1 MKALGDRKIKTVES
15 AAAVDVVIIGGG
27 IVGTVLAKALAE
39 KVSPAN
45 SCGLSVTLIDAAD
58 PEQTSK
64 SLVDFNPFTDTRV
77 IALARRTVDELSSM
91 GLNLDDVAKQHNGEL
106 PPQIKHIEVSDKG
119 HLGLLN
125 LESSDYHIDAFGQVV
140 SLSALTRLA
149 ASATSSYQYIAPAK
163 VTKVKQQ
170 REFVSVQ
177 LDSGQSLTT
186 KLLVLADGGRSG
198 LAEQVG
204 ITKTVSD
211 YHQTAI
217 VFNVHTQL
225 PHENKAYER
234 FTQSGP
240 LAFLPFDSEV
250 DDIKANGNG
259 FSVVWT
265 VDTDAAKTLMALSQS
280 EFIKALQKA
289 FGYRQ
294 GKVLRVSE
302 LASYPLALTKAQQ
315 VASHRT
321 VVVGNAAQA
330 LHPIAGQGFNLG
342 LRDLSAL
349 VSILKNSAE
358 KHAQQSAVSNSK
370 RILASEGHASSSNVA
385 SNSAQGQSN
394 TVQSEAFAS
403 ANFDAGAFS
412 ITQHYANSR
421 KNDRDNTIAL
431 TDTLVRT
438 FSNQYFPTVIGR
450 NVSLLALSMMPQAKK
465 AFVKHTTGYGETP
478 QRNRDNNAAC

>member
-1 MKALGDRKIKTVES
+1 M
-15 AAAVDVVIIGGG
+15 
-27 IVGTVLAKALAE
+27 
-39 KVSPAN
+39 
-45 SCGLSVTLIDAAD
+45 
-58 PEQTSK
+58 
-64 SLVDFNPFTDTRV
+64 
-77 IALARRTVDELSSM
+77 
-91 GLNLDDVAKQHNGEL
+91 
-106 PPQIKHIEVSDKG
+106 
-119 HLGLLN
+119 
-125 LESSDYHIDAFGQVV
+125 
-140 SLSALTRLA
+140 
-149 ASATSSYQYIAPAK
+149 
-163 VTKVKQQ
+163 
-170 REFVSVQ
+170 
-177 LDSGQSLTT
+177 
-186 KLLVLADGGRSG
+186 LVLADGGRSG
-198 LAEQVG
+198 LADQVG
-204 ITKTVSD
+204 ISKTVND

-225 PHENKAYER
+225 PHENRAYER

-240 LAFLPFDSEV
+240 LAFLPFDSEI
-250 DDIKANGNG
+250 DDIKASGNG

-265 VDTDAAKTLMALSQS
+265 VDTEAAKSLMALNQRA
-280 EFIKALQKA
+280 FIKALQEA

-349 VSILKNSAE
+349 VSVLQASAE
-358 KHAQQSAVSNSK
+358 KHGEHNSYEEK
-370 RILASEGHASSSNVA
+370 SDTI
-385 SNSAQGQSN
+385 
-394 TVQSEAFAS
+394 AS

-478 QRNRDNNAAC
+478 LRKRDNNAAC

>member
-1 MKALGDRKIKTVES
+1 
-15 AAAVDVVIIGGG
+15 
-27 IVGTVLAKALAE
+27 
-39 KVSPAN
+39 
-45 SCGLSVTLIDAAD
+45 
-58 PEQTSK
+58 
-64 SLVDFNPFTDTRV
+64 V
-77 IALARRTVDELSSM
+77 IALARRTVEELSHM

-125 LESSDYHIDAFGQVV
+125 LQSSDYHIDAFGQVV

-149 ASATSSYQYIAPAK
+149 AGATSSYQYIAPAK
-163 VTKVKQQ
+163 VTNVKQQ
-170 REFVSVQ
+170 SNFVEVQ
-177 LDSGQSLTT
+177 LDNGQLLTT

-198 LAEQVG
+198 LADQVG
-204 ITKTVSD
+204 ISKTVND

-225 PHENKAYER
+225 PHENRAYER
-234 FTQSGP
+234 FTQNGP
-240 LAFLPFDSEV
+240 LAFLPFDSEI
-250 DDIKANGNG
+250 DDIKASGNG

-265 VDTDAAKTLMALSQS
+265 VDTDAAKSLMALNQRA
-280 EFIKALQKA
+280 FIKALQEG

-342 LRDLSAL
+342 LRDLSTL
-349 VSILKNSAE
+349 VSVLQASAE
-358 KHAQQSAVSNSK
+358 KHGEHNSYEEK
-370 RILASEGHASSSNVA
+370 SDTI
-385 SNSAQGQSN
+385 
-394 TVQSEAFAS
+394 AS

-431 TDTLVRT
+431 TDTLVRA

-478 QRNRDNNAAC
+478 LRKRDNNAAC

>member
-1 MKALGDRKIKTVES
+1 MGNRKIKTVES

-45 SCGLSVTLIDAAD
+45 SSGLSVTLIDAAD

-77 IALARRTVDELSSM
+77 IALARRTVEELSHM

-125 LESSDYHIDAFGQVV
+125 LQSSDYHIDAFGQVV

-149 ASATSSYQYIAPAK
+149 AGATSSYQYIAPAK
-163 VTKVKQQ
+163 VTNVKQQ
-170 REFVSVQ
+170 SNFVEVQ

-198 LAEQVG
+198 LANQVG
-204 ITKTVSD
+204 ILKTVDD

-240 LAFLPFDSEV
+240 LAFLPFDSEI
-250 DDIKANGNG
+250 DDIKASGNG

-265 VDTDAAKTLMALSQS
+265 VDTDAAKSLMALNQCA
-280 EFIKALQKA
+280 FIKALQEA

-342 LRDLSAL
+342 LRDLTAL
-349 VSILKNSAE
+349 VSVLQASAE
-358 KHAQQSAVSNSK
+358 KHGEHNSYEEK
-370 RILASEGHASSSNVA
+370 SDTI
-385 SNSAQGQSN
+385 
-394 TVQSEAFAS
+394 AS

-421 KNDRDNTIAL
+421 KNDRDNTIVL

-478 QRNRDNNAAC
+478 LRKRDNNAAC

>member
-1 MKALGDRKIKTVES
+1 M
-15 AAAVDVVIIGGG
+15 
-27 IVGTVLAKALAE
+27 
-39 KVSPAN
+39 
-45 SCGLSVTLIDAAD
+45 
-58 PEQTSK
+58 
-64 SLVDFNPFTDTRV
+64 
-77 IALARRTVDELSSM
+77 IALARRTVEELSHM
-91 GLNLDDVAKQHNGEL
+91 GLNLDDVAQQHNGEL

-125 LESSDYHIDAFGQVV
+125 LQSSDYHIDAFGQVV

-149 ASATSSYQYIAPAK
+149 AGATSSYQYIAPAK
-163 VTKVKQQ
+163 VTNVKQQ
-170 REFVSVQ
+170 CNFVEVQ

-198 LAEQVG
+198 LADQVG
-204 ITKTVSD
+204 ITKTVND

-225 PHENKAYER
+225 PHENRAYER
-234 FTQSGP
+234 FTQNGP
-240 LAFLPFDSEV
+240 LAFLPFDSEI
-250 DDIKANGNG
+250 DDIKASGNG

-265 VDTDAAKTLMALSQS
+265 VDTDAAKSLMALNQRA
-280 EFIKALQKA
+280 FIKALQEA

-342 LRDLSAL
+342 LRDLSTL
-349 VSILKNSAE
+349 VSVLQASAE
-358 KHAQQSAVSNSK
+358 KHGEHNLYEEKSDT
-370 RILASEGHASSSNVA
+370 I
-385 SNSAQGQSN
+385 
-394 TVQSEAFAS
+394 AS

-478 QRNRDNNAAC
+478 LRKRDNNAAC

>member
-1 MKALGDRKIKTVES
+1 M
-15 AAAVDVVIIGGG
+15 
-27 IVGTVLAKALAE
+27 
-39 KVSPAN
+39 
-45 SCGLSVTLIDAAD
+45 
-58 PEQTSK
+58 
-64 SLVDFNPFTDTRV
+64 
-77 IALARRTVDELSSM
+77 IALARRTVEELSHM
-91 GLNLDDVAKQHNGEL
+91 GLNLDDVAQQHNGEL

-125 LESSDYHIDAFGQVV
+125 LQSSDYHIDAFGQVV

-149 ASATSSYQYIAPAK
+149 AGATSSYQYIAPAK
-163 VTKVKQQ
+163 VTNVKQQ
-170 REFVSVQ
+170 CNFVEVQ

-198 LAEQVG
+198 LADQVG
-204 ITKTVSD
+204 ISKTVND

-225 PHENKAYER
+225 PHENRAYER
-234 FTQSGP
+234 FTQNGP
-240 LAFLPFDSEV
+240 LAFLPFDSEI
-250 DDIKANGNG
+250 DDIKASGNG

-265 VDTDAAKTLMALSQS
+265 VDTDAAKSLMALNQRA
-280 EFIKALQKA
+280 FIKALQEA

-342 LRDLSAL
+342 LRDLSTL
-349 VSILKNSAE
+349 VSVLQASAE
-358 KHAQQSAVSNSK
+358 KHGEHNSYEEK
-370 RILASEGHASSSNVA
+370 SDTI
-385 SNSAQGQSN
+385 
-394 TVQSEAFAS
+394 AS

-478 QRNRDNNAAC
+478 LRKRDNNAAC

>member
-1 MKALGDRKIKTVES
+1 MFL
-15 AAAVDVVIIGGG
+15 
-27 IVGTVLAKALAE
+27 
-39 KVSPAN
+39 VSSFN
-45 SCGLSVTLIDAAD
+45 V
-58 PEQTSK
+58 
-64 SLVDFNPFTDTRV
+64 FNPFTDTRV
-77 IALARRTVDELSSM
+77 IALARRTVEELSHM

-125 LESSDYHIDAFGQVV
+125 LQSSDYHIDAFGQVV

-149 ASATSSYQYIAPAK
+149 AGAASSYQYIAPAK
-163 VTKVKQQ
+163 VTNVKQQ
-170 REFVSVQ
+170 CNFVEVQ
-177 LDSGQSLTT
+177 LDNGQSLTT

-198 LAEQVG
+198 LADQVG
-204 ITKTVSD
+204 ISKTVND

-225 PHENKAYER
+225 PHENRAYER
-234 FTQSGP
+234 FTQNGP
-240 LAFLPFDSEV
+240 LAFLPFDSEI
-250 DDIKANGNG
+250 DDIKASGNG

-265 VDTDAAKTLMALSQS
+265 VDTDAAKSLMALNQRA
-280 EFIKALQKA
+280 FIKALQEA

-342 LRDLSAL
+342 LRDLSTL
-349 VSILKNSAE
+349 VSVLQASAE
-358 KHAQQSAVSNSK
+358 KHGEHNSCEEK
-370 RILASEGHASSSNVA
+370 NDTI
-385 SNSAQGQSN
+385 
-394 TVQSEAFAS
+394 AS

-478 QRNRDNNAAC
+478 LRKRDNNAAC

>member
-1 MKALGDRKIKTVES
+1 M
-15 AAAVDVVIIGGG
+15 
-27 IVGTVLAKALAE
+27 
-39 KVSPAN
+39 
-45 SCGLSVTLIDAAD
+45 
-58 PEQTSK
+58 
-64 SLVDFNPFTDTRV
+64 
-77 IALARRTVDELSSM
+77 ARRTVEELSHM

-125 LESSDYHIDAFGQVV
+125 LQSSDYHIDAFGQVV

-149 ASATSSYQYIAPAK
+149 AGATSSYQYIAPAK
-163 VTKVKQQ
+163 VTNVKQQ
-170 REFVSVQ
+170 CNFVEVQ

-198 LAEQVG
+198 LADQVG
-204 ITKTVSD
+204 ISKTVND

-225 PHENKAYER
+225 PHENRAYER
-234 FTQSGP
+234 FTQNGP
-240 LAFLPFDSEV
+240 LAFLPFDSEI
-250 DDIKANGNG
+250 DDIKASGNG

-265 VDTDAAKTLMALSQS
+265 VDTDAAKSLMALNQRA
-280 EFIKALQKA
+280 FIKALQEA

-342 LRDLSAL
+342 LRDLSTL
-349 VSILKNSAE
+349 VSVLQASAE
-358 KHAQQSAVSNSK
+358 KHGEHNSCEEK
-370 RILASEGHASSSNVA
+370 NDTI
-385 SNSAQGQSN
+385 
-394 TVQSEAFAS
+394 AS

-478 QRNRDNNAAC
+478 LRKRDNNAAC

>member
-1 MKALGDRKIKTVES
+1 MES
-15 AAAVDVVIIGGG
+15 AEAVDVVIIGGG

-39 KVSPAN
+39 KVSPVDN
-45 SCGLSVTLIDAAD
+45 SGLSVTLIDAAD

-64 SLVDFNPFTDTRV
+64 SFEDFNPFTDTRV
-77 IALARRTVDELSSM
+77 IALARRTVNELAQM
-91 GLNLDDVAKQHNGEL
+91 GLDLDNLAKQHNGEL

-125 LESSDYHIDAFGQVV
+125 LESSDYHIEAFGQVV

-149 ASATSSYQYIAPAK
+149 ANASSNYQYIAPAK
-163 VTKVKQQ
+163 VTNVKQHLD
-170 REFVSVQ
+170 FVEVQ
-177 LDSGQSLTT
+177 LDSGQSLKA

-204 ITKTVSD
+204 ITKTIAD

-234 FTQSGP
+234 FTENGP
-240 LAFLPFDSEV
+240 LAFLPFDSEIDGV
-250 DDIKANGNG
+250 KAAGNG

-265 VDTDAAKTLMALSQS
+265 VETDAAKSLMALSEQA
-280 EFIKALQKA
+280 FIQALQEA

-302 LASYPLALTKAQQ
+302 LASYPLALTKAEQ

-321 VVVGNAAQA
+321 VLVGNAAQA

-342 LRDLSAL
+342 LRDLSSL
-349 VSILKNSAE
+349 LSVLQAE
-358 KHAQQSAVSNSK
+358 AQKYTQQSALSN
-370 RILASEGHASSSNVA
+370 IEGTLPNEGLTSSSN
-385 SNSAQGQSN
+385 STLNSAQSETNIIQNESN
-394 TVQSEAFAS
+394 AS
-403 ANFDAGAFS
+403 CNFDAGAFS
-412 ITQHYANSR
+412 ITQHYANLR
-421 KNDRDNTIAL
+421 KADRDKTVVL

-450 NVSLLALSMMPQAKK
+450 NVSLLALSMIPQAKK
-465 AFVKHTTGYGETP
+465 TFVKHTTGYGETS
-478 QRNRDNNAAC
+478 QKNRDNNATC

>member
-1 MKALGDRKIKTVES
+1 MES
-15 AAAVDVVIIGGG
+15 TAGVDVVIIGGG
-27 IVGTVLAKALAE
+27 IVGTVLANALAA
-39 KVSPAN
+39 KVHLAN
-45 SCGLSVTLIDAAD
+45 NSGLSVTLIDAAD
-58 PEQTSK
+58 PEETSK

-77 IALARRTVDELSSM
+77 IALAKRTVDELSSM

-106 PPQIKHIEVSDKG
+106 PPQIKRIEVSDKG
-119 HLGLLN
+119 HLGFLD

-149 ASATSSYQYIAPAK
+149 ASVTSSYQYIAPAK
-163 VTKVKQQ
+163 VTNVKQQ
-170 REFVSVQ
+170 RDFVHVQ

-186 KLLVLADGGRSG
+186 KLLVLADGGRSA

-234 FTQSGP
+234 FTENGP
-240 LAFLPFDSEV
+240 LAFLPFDSEI
-250 DDIKANGNG
+250 DGNKANGNG

-265 VDTDAAKTLMALSQS
+265 VDTDAAKSLMALSQCA
-280 EFIKALQKA
+280 FIKALQGA

-294 GKVLRVSE
+294 GKVVRVSE

-342 LRDLSAL
+342 LRDLNAL
-349 VSILKNSAE
+349 VSVLEASAE
-358 KHAQQSAVSNSK
+358 KHAERAEMSNLESTLPNEVSTSP
-370 RILASEGHASSSNVA
+370 SNVTT
-385 SNSAQGQSN
+385 NSAQN
-394 TVQSEAFAS
+394 KPYTLQSEKVATS
-403 ANFDAGAFS
+403 NFDSGAFS

-421 KNDRDNTIAL
+421 KHDRDNTIAL

-450 NVSLLALSMMPQAKK
+450 NVSLLALSIMPQAKK
-465 AFVKHTTGYGETP
+465 TFVKHTTGYGETP
-478 QRNRDNNAAC
+478 QRNRDNNATC

>member
-1 MKALGDRKIKTVES
+1 
-15 AAAVDVVIIGGG
+15 
-27 IVGTVLAKALAE
+27 
-39 KVSPAN
+39 
-45 SCGLSVTLIDAAD
+45 
-58 PEQTSK
+58 
-64 SLVDFNPFTDTRV
+64 
-77 IALARRTVDELSSM
+77 M

-125 LESSDYHIDAFGQVV
+125 LQSSDYHIDAFGQVV

-149 ASATSSYQYIAPAK
+149 AGATSSYQYIAPAK
-163 VTKVKQQ
+163 VTNVKQQ
-170 REFVSVQ
+170 SNFVEVQ

-198 LAEQVG
+198 LADQVG
-204 ITKTVSD
+204 ILKTVDD

-240 LAFLPFDSEV
+240 LAFLPFDSEI
-250 DDIKANGNG
+250 DDIKASGNG

-265 VDTDAAKTLMALSQS
+265 VDTDAAKSLMALNQCA
-280 EFIKALQKA
+280 FIKALQEA

-342 LRDLSAL
+342 LRDLTAL
-349 VSILKNSAE
+349 VSVLQASAE
-358 KHAQQSAVSNSK
+358 KHGEHNSYEEK
-370 RILASEGHASSSNVA
+370 SDTI
-385 SNSAQGQSN
+385 
-394 TVQSEAFAS
+394 AS

-421 KNDRDNTIAL
+421 KNDRDNTIVL

-478 QRNRDNNAAC
+478 LRKRDNNAAC

>member
-1 MKALGDRKIKTVES
+1 MES

-45 SCGLSVTLIDAAD
+45 SSGLSVTLIDAAD

-77 IALARRTVDELSSM
+77 IALARRTVEELSHM

-125 LESSDYHIDAFGQVV
+125 LESSDYQIEAFGQVV

-149 ASATSSYQYIAPAK
+149 ANASSSYQYIAPAK
-163 VTKVKQQ
+163 VTNVKQH
-170 REFVSVQ
+170 RDFVEVQ
-177 LDSGQSLTT
+177 LDSGQSLKA

-198 LAEQVG
+198 LADQVG
-204 ITKTVSD
+204 ISKTVND

-240 LAFLPFDSEV
+240 LAFLPFDSEIDGV
-250 DDIKANGNG
+250 KAAGNG

-265 VDTDAAKTLMALSQS
+265 VDTDAAKSLIALNQRA
-280 EFIKALQKA
+280 FIKALQEA

-342 LRDLSAL
+342 LRDLSTL
-349 VSILKNSAE
+349 VSVLQASAE
-358 KHAQQSAVSNSK
+358 KHGEHNSYEEK
-370 RILASEGHASSSNVA
+370 SDTI
-385 SNSAQGQSN
+385 
-394 TVQSEAFAS
+394 AS

-465 AFVKHTTGYGETP
+465 AFVKHTTGYGETSL
-478 QRNRDNNAAC
+478 RKRDNNAAC

>member
-1 MKALGDRKIKTVES
+1 M
-15 AAAVDVVIIGGG
+15 
-27 IVGTVLAKALAE
+27 
-39 KVSPAN
+39 
-45 SCGLSVTLIDAAD
+45 
-58 PEQTSK
+58 
-64 SLVDFNPFTDTRV
+64 
-77 IALARRTVDELSSM
+77 IALARRTVEELSHM

-125 LESSDYHIDAFGQVV
+125 LQSSDYHIDAFGQVV

-149 ASATSSYQYIAPAK
+149 AGATSSYQYIAPAK
-163 VTKVKQQ
+163 VTNVKQQ
-170 REFVSVQ
+170 CNFVEVQ
-177 LDSGQSLTT
+177 LDNGQSLTT

-198 LAEQVG
+198 LADQVG
-204 ITKTVSD
+204 ISKTVND

-225 PHENKAYER
+225 PHENRAYER
-234 FTQSGP
+234 FTQNGP
-240 LAFLPFDSEV
+240 LAFLPFDSEI
-250 DDIKANGNG
+250 DDIKASGNG

-265 VDTDAAKTLMALSQS
+265 VDTDAAKSLIALNQRA
-280 EFIKALQKA
+280 FIKALQEA

-342 LRDLSAL
+342 LRDLTAL
-349 VSILKNSAE
+349 VSVLQASAE
-358 KHAQQSAVSNSK
+358 KHGEHNSYEEK
-370 RILASEGHASSSNVA
+370 SDTI
-385 SNSAQGQSN
+385 
-394 TVQSEAFAS
+394 AS

-478 QRNRDNNAAC
+478 LRKRDNNAAC

>member
-1 MKALGDRKIKTVES
+1 MES

-45 SCGLSVTLIDAAD
+45 SAGLSVTLIDAAD

-77 IALARRTVDELSSM
+77 IALARRTVEELSHM

-125 LESSDYHIDAFGQVV
+125 LESSDYQIEAFGQVV

-149 ASATSSYQYIAPAK
+149 ANASSSYQYIAPAK
-163 VTKVKQQ
+163 VTNVKQH
-170 REFVSVQ
+170 RDFVEVQ
-177 LDSGQSLTT
+177 LDSGQSLKA

-198 LAEQVG
+198 LADQVG
-204 ITKTVSD
+204 ISKTVND

-225 PHENKAYER
+225 PHENRAYER

-240 LAFLPFDSEV
+240 LAFLPFDSEIDGV
-250 DDIKANGNG
+250 KAAGNG

-265 VDTDAAKTLMALSQS
+265 VDTDAAKSLIALNQRA
-280 EFIKALQKA
+280 FIKALQEA

-342 LRDLSAL
+342 LRDLSTL
-349 VSILKNSAE
+349 VSVLQASAE
-358 KHAQQSAVSNSK
+358 KHGEHNSYEEK
-370 RILASEGHASSSNVA
+370 SDTI
-385 SNSAQGQSN
+385 
-394 TVQSEAFAS
+394 AS

-465 AFVKHTTGYGETP
+465 AFVKHTTGYGETSL
-478 QRNRDNNAAC
+478 RKRDNNAAC

>member
-1 MKALGDRKIKTVES
+1 M
-15 AAAVDVVIIGGG
+15 
-27 IVGTVLAKALAE
+27 
-39 KVSPAN
+39 
-45 SCGLSVTLIDAAD
+45 
-58 PEQTSK
+58 
-64 SLVDFNPFTDTRV
+64 
-77 IALARRTVDELSSM
+77 ARRTVEELSHM

-119 HLGLLN
+119 HLGLLD
-125 LESSDYHIDAFGQVV
+125 LQSSDYHIDAFGQVV

-149 ASATSSYQYIAPAK
+149 AGATSSYQYIAPAK
-163 VTKVKQQ
+163 VTNVKQQ
-170 REFVSVQ
+170 SNFVEVQ
-177 LDSGQSLTT
+177 LDNGQLLTT

-198 LAEQVG
+198 LADQVG
-204 ITKTVSD
+204 ISKTVND

-225 PHENKAYER
+225 PHENRAYER
-234 FTQSGP
+234 FTQNGP
-240 LAFLPFDSEV
+240 LAFLPFDSEI
-250 DDIKANGNG
+250 DDIKASGNG

-265 VDTDAAKTLMALSQS
+265 VDTDAAKSLMALNQRA
-280 EFIKALQKA
+280 FIKALQEA

-342 LRDLSAL
+342 LRDLSTL
-349 VSILKNSAE
+349 VSVLQASAE
-358 KHAQQSAVSNSK
+358 KHGEHNSYEEK
-370 RILASEGHASSSNVA
+370 SDTI
-385 SNSAQGQSN
+385 
-394 TVQSEAFAS
+394 AS

-478 QRNRDNNAAC
+478 LRKRDNNAAC

>member
-1 MKALGDRKIKTVES
+1 MES
-15 AAAVDVVIIGGG
+15 TAAVDVVIIGGG
-27 IVGTVLAKALAE
+27 IVGTVLAKALAA
-39 KVSPAN
+39 KVSLSNN
-45 SCGLSVTLIDAAD
+45 SGLSVTLIDAAD
-58 PEQTSK
+58 PEETSK

-77 IALARRTVDELSSM
+77 IALAKRTVDELSSM
-91 GLNLDDVAKQHNGEL
+91 GVNLDDVAKQHNGEL
-106 PPQIKHIEVSDKG
+106 PPQIKRIEVSDKG
-119 HLGLLN
+119 HLGFLD

-163 VTKVKQQ
+163 VTNVKQ
-170 REFVSVQ
+170 RRDFVHVQ

-198 LAEQVG
+198 LSEQIG

-217 VFNVHTQL
+217 VFNAHTQL

-234 FTQSGP
+234 FTQNGP
-240 LAFLPFDSEV
+240 LAFLPFDSEI

-265 VDTDAAKTLMALSQS
+265 VDTDAAKTLMALNQDA
-280 EFIKALQKA
+280 FINALQEA

-315 VASHRT
+315 VANHRT

-349 VSILKNSAE
+349 VSIMETSAE
-358 KHAQQSAVSNSK
+358 KHAQQKAESNSASF
-370 RILASEGHASSSNVA
+370 LVSEGLTSLSNVG
-385 SNSAQGQSN
+385 SNSAQKELN
-394 TVQSEAFAS
+394 TVQSETIAS

-412 ITQHYANSR
+412 ITQRYANSR
-421 KNDRDNTIAL
+421 KHDRDNTIAL

-478 QRNRDNNAAC
+478 QRNRDNNATC

>member
-1 MKALGDRKIKTVES
+1 MES
-15 AAAVDVVIIGGG
+15 AEAVDVVIIGGG

-39 KVSPAN
+39 KVSPSNGA
-45 SCGLSVTLIDAAD
+45 GLSVTLIDAAD
-58 PEQTSK
+58 PEQTTK
-64 SLVDFNPFTDTRV
+64 SLDDFNPFTDTRV

-91 GLNLDDVAKQHNGEL
+91 GLDLDDLAKQHNGEL
-106 PPQIKHIEVSDKG
+106 PPKIKHIEVSDKG

-125 LESSDYHIDAFGQVV
+125 LKSDDYHIDAFGQVV

-149 ASATSSYQYIAPAK
+149 ASAGTSYQYIAPAK
-163 VTKVKQQ
+163 VTNVKQQ
-170 REFVSVQ
+170 LDFVEVR

-204 ITKTVSD
+204 ITKTVSN

-234 FTQSGP
+234 FTENGP
-240 LAFLPFDSEV
+240 LAFLPFDSEING
-250 DDIKANGNG
+250 IKANGNG

-265 VDTDAAKTLMALSQS
+265 VDTDAAKSLMALSGS
-280 EFIKALQKA
+280 AFIQALQEA

-315 VASHRT
+315 VTSHRT
-321 VVVGNAAQA
+321 VVLGNAAQA

-349 VSILKNSAE
+349 VSVI
-358 KHAQQSAVSNSK
+358 
-370 RILASEGHASSSNVA
+370 HASAKKYALQNKAGVP
-385 SNSAQGQSN
+385 
-394 TVQSEAFAS
+394 TI
-403 ANFDAGAFS
+403 FDAGAFN

-421 KNDRDNTIAL
+421 NKDRDNTIAL

-438 FSNQYFPTVIGR
+438 FSNQYFPMVIGR
-450 NVSLLALSMMPQAKK
+450 NTSLLALSMMPQAKK
-465 AFVKHTTGYGETP
+465 TFVKHTTGYGESP
-478 QRNRDNNAAC
+478 QRKRDNNAAC

>member
-1 MKALGDRKIKTVES
+1 
-15 AAAVDVVIIGGG
+15 
-27 IVGTVLAKALAE
+27 
-39 KVSPAN
+39 
-45 SCGLSVTLIDAAD
+45 
-58 PEQTSK
+58 
-64 SLVDFNPFTDTRV
+64 V
-77 IALARRTVDELSSM
+77 IALARRTVEELSHM

-125 LESSDYHIDAFGQVV
+125 LQSSDYHIDAFGQVV

-149 ASATSSYQYIAPAK
+149 AGATSSYQYIAPAK
-163 VTKVKQQ
+163 VTNVKQQ
-170 REFVSVQ
+170 SNFVEVL

-198 LAEQVG
+198 LADQVG
-204 ITKTVSD
+204 ISKTVND

-240 LAFLPFDSEV
+240 LAFLPFDSEI
-250 DDIKANGNG
+250 DDIKASGNG

-265 VDTDAAKTLMALSQS
+265 VDTDAAKSLMALNQRA
-280 EFIKALQKA
+280 FIKALQEA

-342 LRDLSAL
+342 LRDLSTL
-349 VSILKNSAE
+349 VSVLQASAE
-358 KHAQQSAVSNSK
+358 KHGEHNLYEEKSDT
-370 RILASEGHASSSNVA
+370 I
-385 SNSAQGQSN
+385 
-394 TVQSEAFAS
+394 AF

-478 QRNRDNNAAC
+478 LRKRDNNAAC

>member
-1 MKALGDRKIKTVES
+1 MES

-45 SCGLSVTLIDAAD
+45 GLGLSVALIDAAD
-58 PEQTSK
+58 PEETTK
-64 SLVDFNPFTDTRV
+64 NLDDFNPFTDTRV
-77 IALARRTVDELSSM
+77 IALAKRTVDELSHM

-119 HLGLLN
+119 HLGFLN
-125 LESSDYHIDAFGQVV
+125 LESGDYHIDAFGQVV

-149 ASATSSYQYIAPAK
+149 ASAGSNYQHIAPAK
-163 VTKVKQQ
+163 VTNVKQQ
-170 REFVSVQ
+170 RDFVEVL

-198 LAEQVG
+198 LAERVG
-204 ITKTVSD
+204 ISKTVSD

-234 FTQSGP
+234 FTENGP

-250 DDIKANGNG
+250 DAIKATGNG

-280 EFIKALQKA
+280 AFIQALQEA

-294 GKVLRVSE
+294 GKVLRVSD
-302 LASYPLALTKAQQ
+302 LASYPLVLTKAQQ

-342 LRDLSAL
+342 LRDLTAL
-349 VSILKNSAE
+349 VSVLQASAE
-358 KHAQQSAVSNSK
+358 KYVEQSEVGNSDNA
-370 RILASEGHASSSNVA
+370 LPNEGLTSSSNY
-385 SNSAQGQSN
+385 AQGDSNNEQSD
-394 TVQSEAFAS
+394 TIESV
-403 ANFDAGAFS
+403 NFDAGAFG
-412 ITQHYANSR
+412 ITQSYAKSR
-421 KNDRDNTIAL
+421 QKDRDNTIAL

-465 AFVKHTTGYGETP
+465 AFVKHTTGYGETLL
-478 QRNRDNNAAC
+478 RKRDNNAAC

>member
-1 MKALGDRKIKTVES
+1 MES

-45 SCGLSVTLIDAAD
+45 GLGLSVALIDAAD
-58 PEQTSK
+58 PEETTK
-64 SLVDFNPFTDTRV
+64 NLDDFNPFTDTRV
-77 IALARRTVDELSSM
+77 IALAKRTVDELSHM

-119 HLGLLN
+119 HLGFLN
-125 LESSDYHIDAFGQVV
+125 LESGDYHIDAFGQVV

-149 ASATSSYQYIAPAK
+149 ASATSNYQHIAPAK
-163 VTKVKQQ
+163 VTNVKQQ
-170 REFVSVQ
+170 RDFVEVL

-240 LAFLPFDSEV
+240 LAFLPFDSKI

-280 EFIKALQKA
+280 AFIQALQEA

-342 LRDLSAL
+342 LRDLTAL
-349 VSILKNSAE
+349 VSVLQASAE
-358 KHAQQSAVSNSK
+358 KYAEQSEVGNSENV
-370 RILASEGHASSSNVA
+370 LPNEGLTSSSNY
-385 SNSAQGQSN
+385 AQGDSNNEQSD
-394 TVQSEAFAS
+394 TIAS

-412 ITQHYANSR
+412 ITQSYAKSR
-421 KNDRDNTIAL
+421 QKDRDNTIAL

-478 QRNRDNNAAC
+478 LRKRDNNAAC

>member
-1 MKALGDRKIKTVES
+1 M
-15 AAAVDVVIIGGG
+15 
-27 IVGTVLAKALAE
+27 
-39 KVSPAN
+39 
-45 SCGLSVTLIDAAD
+45 
-58 PEQTSK
+58 
-64 SLVDFNPFTDTRV
+64 
-77 IALARRTVDELSSM
+77 IALARRTVEELSHM

-125 LESSDYHIDAFGQVV
+125 LQSSDYHIDAFGQVV

-149 ASATSSYQYIAPAK
+149 AGATSSYQYIAPAK
-163 VTKVKQQ
+163 VTNVKQQ
-170 REFVSVQ
+170 CNFVEVQ

-198 LAEQVG
+198 LADQVG
-204 ITKTVSD
+204 ISKTVND

-225 PHENKAYER
+225 PHENRAYER
-234 FTQSGP
+234 FTQNGP
-240 LAFLPFDSEV
+240 LAFLPFDSEI
-250 DDIKANGNG
+250 DDIKASGNG

-265 VDTDAAKTLMALSQS
+265 VDTDAAKSLMALNQRA
-280 EFIKALQKA
+280 FIKALQEA

-342 LRDLSAL
+342 LRDLSTL
-349 VSILKNSAE
+349 VSVLQASAE
-358 KHAQQSAVSNSK
+358 KHGEHNSYEEK
-370 RILASEGHASSSNVA
+370 SDTI
-385 SNSAQGQSN
+385 
-394 TVQSEAFAS
+394 AS

-478 QRNRDNNAAC
+478 LRKRDNNAAC

>member
-1 MKALGDRKIKTVES
+1 MES

-39 KVSPAN
+39 KVFPAN
-45 SCGLSVTLIDAAD
+45 SSGLSVTLIDAAD

-77 IALARRTVDELSSM
+77 IALARRTVEELSHM

-125 LESSDYHIDAFGQVV
+125 LQSSDYHIDAFGQVV

-149 ASATSSYQYIAPAK
+149 AGAASSYQYIAPAK
-163 VTKVKQQ
+163 VTNVKQQ
-170 REFVSVQ
+170 CNFVEVQ
-177 LDSGQSLTT
+177 LDNGQSLTT

-198 LAEQVG
+198 LADQVG
-204 ITKTVSD
+204 ITKTVND

-225 PHENKAYER
+225 PHENRAYER
-234 FTQSGP
+234 FTQNGP
-240 LAFLPFDSEV
+240 LAFLPFDSEI
-250 DDIKANGNG
+250 DDIKASGNG

-265 VDTDAAKTLMALSQS
+265 VDTDAAKSLMALNQRA
-280 EFIKALQKA
+280 FIKALQEA

-342 LRDLSAL
+342 LRDLSTL
-349 VSILKNSAE
+349 VSVLQASAE
-358 KHAQQSAVSNSK
+358 KHGEQDSYEEKNDT
-370 RILASEGHASSSNVA
+370 I
-385 SNSAQGQSN
+385 
-394 TVQSEAFAS
+394 AS

-478 QRNRDNNAAC
+478 LRKRDNNAAC